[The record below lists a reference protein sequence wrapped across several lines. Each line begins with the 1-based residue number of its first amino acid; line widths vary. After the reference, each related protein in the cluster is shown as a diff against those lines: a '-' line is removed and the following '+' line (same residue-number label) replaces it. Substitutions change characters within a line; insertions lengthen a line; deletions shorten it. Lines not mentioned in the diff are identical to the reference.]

1 MTTEYQI
8 RVKDVAGDTQAIV
21 TDFISLAY
29 AKKINEPGLGSFV
42 LPGSHEAIDVLVD
55 KGQVEFWRR
64 NQDQDIDWYC
74 DFYGLY
80 REPDRSGGRP
90 GRFVGTCPG
99 QLDMLRWRRVAWKAG
114 TASRSQFTGVAAETI
129 MKTLVAYNA
138 GSSAT
143 TGNGRIRTGTITGI
157 STAADG
163 ANGNSV
169 DWYCAFDNLLETL
182 QKLALIAGGDFD
194 LVKVGAQAWEFRWY
208 TTRRGTDRSSSVIF
222 SLEYDNM
229 ANPVYRTRRMAERTV
244 ALVGGQGEGSLREVV
259 TRTGPNYAA
268 GNDIEMFVDAR
279 NVSSTA
285 GLNAKGDAELEQA
298 RAYDEFS
305 FDVLQTAVS
314 LYGKH
319 YFLGD
324 LVTAVNPYTGASLS
338 KKISGVTV
346 AVQDG
351 RESIQV
357 ETADE

>member
-8 RVKDVAGDTQAIV
+8 RVKDVAGATQAIV
-21 TDFISLAY
+21 TDFLSLAY
-29 AKKINEPGLGSFV
+29 VKRVNEPGLGSFV
-42 LPGSHEAIDVLVD
+42 LHGDHAAIDELVD

-64 NQDQDIDWYC
+64 NQAQGVDWYC

-90 GRFVGTCPG
+90 GRFVGYCPG
-99 QLDMLRWRRVAWKAG
+99 QMDMLRWRTVAWKAG
-114 TASRSQFTGVAAETI
+114 TADRSAFTSDPAETI

-157 STAADG
+157 ATESDG
-163 ANGNSV
+163 GGGNST
-169 DWYCAFDNLLETL
+169 DWYCAFDNLLGTL
-182 QKLALIAGGDFD
+182 QDLALIAGGDFD
-194 LVKVGAQAWEFRWY
+194 LVKTGAQAWEFRWY
-208 TTRRGTDRSSSVIF
+208 ATRLGTDRSASVIF

-229 ANPVYRTRRMAERTV
+229 ANPQYRTRRMAERTV
-244 ALVGGQGEGSLREVV
+244 AIVGGQGEGSLRQVGV
-259 TRTGPNYAA
+259 RTGPNYAA
-268 GNDIEMFVDAR
+268 SNDIEMFTDAR

-285 GLNAKGDAELEQA
+285 GLQAKGDAELEKA
-298 RAYDEFS
+298 RAYDEFR

-324 LVTAVNPYTGASLS
+324 LVTAVNPFTGASLE
-338 KKISGVTV
+338 KKIVGVAVT
-346 AVQDG
+346 VQDG
-351 RESIQV
+351 AESIQV